1 MRCFSCS
8 KNMIASFFA
17 YYKLPW
23 TDLKRLHSQKFK
35 VDITGWVPDEQD
47 VGLGGG
53 GDWGTPEGWPDGR
66 SGNDVEPKLLP
77 RCSLSCSLHPHPPHP
92 PHPPPPPPHP
102 QSHWYWYLDCWGGE
116 LGMKFWSSRLKAW
129 LCSSPWN
136 SGHAE
141 IFCAGR
147 LGMVAE
153 GDSTHS
159 HGAWRDNQERDS
171 WRRISFCFYALTILS
186 ICLQRCCLTQ
196 LPLSPRRKS
205 FSGCVWAI
213 CWGWVGSHWCLSEG
227 LCPSAG
233 RRRAREANSDQCFD
247 HSSALHLLLHL
258 LHLHLVLL
266 RSSHLDLG
274 LRSNSLTPVVR
285 GPEDISLRQ
294 MRRWMNTNRL

>member
-1 MRCFSCS
+1 MSKTLDSEEGGIGGHLKAGLTDAAGTTLSRSCCHV
-8 KNMIASFFA
+8 APC
-17 YYKLPW
+17 LV
-23 TDLKRLHSQKFK
+23 HS
-35 VDITGWVPDEQD
+35 ILT
-47 VGLGGG
+47 LL
-53 GDWGTPEGWPDGR
+53 TPLILLL
-66 SGNDVEPKLLP
+66 LLP
-77 RCSLSCSLHPHPPHP
+77 IH
-92 PHPPPPPPHP
+92 
-102 QSHWYWYLDCWGGE
+102 SHTDTDIWIAGE
-116 LGMKFWSSRLKAW
+116 GNWEWNFWSSRLKAW

-153 GDSTHS
+153 GDSAHS